1 MANFRTKARAI
12 DLLGRNQIAD
22 LPTAITELWK
32 NGYDAYGDYL
42 DAGLYRAGYKDVKY
56 DMFTI
61 SDDGFGMN
69 ESDIINKWIVIGT
82 DNKKNSGNLIPL
94 EDRFGKKE
102 RVSLGEKG
110 IGRLSVTYLGN
121 HMLMVTKKVNQPYQL
136 VFMNWKALEN
146 YELYLD
152 EVEIPTTEILNLEE
166 INEKYQYLQELYLE
180 NFQSDS
186 WQNFR
191 ELKEDILSELAK
203 YKNIPTAIMKKIQD
217 HFMEKK
223 HGTYFIIFDPI
234 NEIVDLE
241 KEQESNLKEEQE
253 DTSEQTRYVRSALSG
268 LFNPFDEKLLEER
281 KSILGEDFSK
291 TPSFIIYTS
300 DGNEHDFLQLK
311 DFFSE
316 EEFASCEHWIDGV
329 FDDTGC
335 FLGKIKVFG
344 NVEEYNYIPR
354 KRPKCNIGKLRLKL
368 AFWEGSKAI
377 TSMSEEKWRIYESKG
392 EVFSGLYVY
401 RDGFRVLPYGRT
413 DFDFLE
419 FEKNRTKN
427 AGVYYF
433 SHRKMFGF
441 IGITK
446 NGNSRLIDK
455 SGREGF
461 VANDAYRA
469 MKMLLVEFFMKIAK
483 EKYGTHSEQRKEQK
497 ELNKKK
503 REREDLI
510 KQEKKRNYQA
520 VVQIR
525 KQIIDNRKV
534 MVQKKNEILILKIEI
549 DSIIQKKKNL
559 NEEAREVF
567 SKLDSLKKDINIL
580 KINVSPD
587 ITLTGNDSI
596 NDLLHDYEDER
607 NELEKVL
614 ADCDKKA
621 NEHVYVN
628 ILKNEYGNKYVQIK
642 KEIERMFDTIEKS
655 ISENFKE
662 ITMQLNKKI
671 LESKRIIYRLSP
683 VEVEIDVL
691 SEEETI
697 KRMEELDT
705 VLNSIRQEYENIY
718 FPFVRQFENI
728 TLEKDFTKTLEA
740 YKSKEIELTK
750 QIDSFYELA
759 QIGMSIEVID
769 HQFNVLYAQIASALS
784 KLGTI
789 AKKSSEISEIYNP
802 LKMSFQ
808 HLESNHKMLM
818 PMYRTTRRNKT
829 NISGKD
835 IVKAIAN
842 FYGNVLEKDGIE
854 FGYSEVF
861 VNYTFYS
868 FESIIIPVFLN
879 VINNAIYWVA
889 YGKERKRIEIKVK
902 GKEILI
908 MNSGA
913 KMSYTELTRCF
924 EIFYT
929 KKTSGRGIG
938 LYLAKKCLNS
948 IDFDIYATNDKEYN
962 VLDGACFVIC
972 QHEGE

>member
-1 MANFRTKARAI
+1 M
-12 DLLGRNQIAD
+12 
-22 LPTAITELWK
+22 
-32 NGYDAYGDYL
+32 
-42 DAGLYRAGYKDVKY
+42 
-56 DMFTI
+56 
-61 SDDGFGMN
+61 
-69 ESDIINKWIVIGT
+69 
-82 DNKKNSGNLIPL
+82 
-94 EDRFGKKE
+94 
-102 RVSLGEKG
+102 
-110 IGRLSVTYLGN
+110 
-121 HMLMVTKKVNQPYQL
+121 
-136 VFMNWKALEN
+136 
-146 YELYLD
+146 D
-152 EVEIPTTEILNLEE
+152 EVEIPTTEIVNLEE

-329 FDDTGC
+329 FD
-335 FLGKIKVFG
+335 
-344 NVEEYNYIPR
+344 
-354 KRPKCNIGKLRLKL
+354 
-368 AFWEGSKAI
+368 
-377 TSMSEEKWRIYESKG
+377 
-392 EVFSGLYVY
+392 
-401 RDGFRVLPYGRT
+401 
-413 DFDFLE
+413 
-419 FEKNRTKN
+419 
-427 AGVYYF
+427 
-433 SHRKMFGF
+433 
-441 IGITK
+441 
-446 NGNSRLIDK
+446 
-455 SGREGF
+455 
-461 VANDAYRA
+461 
-469 MKMLLVEFFMKIAK
+469 
-483 EKYGTHSEQRKEQK
+483 SEQRKEQK

-607 NELEKVL
+607 NELEKIL

-861 VNYTFYS
+861 ANYTFYS

>member
-152 EVEIPTTEILNLEE
+152 EVEIPTTEIVNLEE

-607 NELEKVL
+607 NELEKIL

-854 FGYSEVF
+854 FGYS
-861 VNYTFYS
+861 
-868 FESIIIPVFLN
+868 
-879 VINNAIYWVA
+879 
-889 YGKERKRIEIKVK
+889 
-902 GKEILI
+902 
-908 MNSGA
+908 
-913 KMSYTELTRCF
+913 
-924 EIFYT
+924 
-929 KKTSGRGIG
+929 
-938 LYLAKKCLNS
+938 
-948 IDFDIYATNDKEYN
+948 
-962 VLDGACFVIC
+962 
-972 QHEGE
+972 

>member
-152 EVEIPTTEILNLEE
+152 EVEIPTTEIVNLEE

-607 NELEKVL
+607 NELEKIL

-835 IVKAIAN
+835 MV
-842 FYGNVLEKDGIE
+842 V
-854 FGYSEVF
+854 
-861 VNYTFYS
+861 
-868 FESIIIPVFLN
+868 
-879 VINNAIYWVA
+879 
-889 YGKERKRIEIKVK
+889 
-902 GKEILI
+902 
-908 MNSGA
+908 
-913 KMSYTELTRCF
+913 
-924 EIFYT
+924 
-929 KKTSGRGIG
+929 
-938 LYLAKKCLNS
+938 
-948 IDFDIYATNDKEYN
+948 
-962 VLDGACFVIC
+962 
-972 QHEGE
+972 